1 MIETKKRSL
10 PTRVLSLSLMRL
22 SLAVAAVLKTTGGKL
37 WLKPWGH
44 PGLSKAT
51 KSNRLSAVKTDER
64 SRKALADAA
73 AREPL
78 AVSAAVSSKGAT
90 VSK

>member
-1 MIETKKRSL
+1 
-10 PTRVLSLSLMRL
+10 MRL

-44 PGLSKAT
+44 PGLTKAA
-51 KSNRLSAVKTDER
+51 KSNRLGAVRADER

-73 AREPL
+73 AREPSS
-78 AVSAAVSSKGAT
+78 VAAGSSKTAK
-90 VSK
+90 SK

>member
-1 MIETKKRSL
+1 
-10 PTRVLSLSLMRL
+10 MRL

-44 PGLSKAT
+44 PGLTKAA
-51 KSNRLSAVKTDER
+51 KSNRLGAVKADGR

-73 AREPL
+73 AREPSV
-78 AVSAAVSSKGAT
+78 ASAAAAASSKTA
-90 VSK
+90 SK

>member
-1 MIETKKRSL
+1 
-10 PTRVLSLSLMRL
+10 MRL

-44 PGLSKAT
+44 PGLTKAA
-51 KSNRLSAVKTDER
+51 KSNRLGAVRADER
-64 SRKALADAA
+64 SRKALAEAA

-78 AVSAAVSSKGAT
+78 SAAAAAASSKT
-90 VSK
+90 ETSK

>member
-1 MIETKKRSL
+1 
-10 PTRVLSLSLMRL
+10 MRL

-44 PGLSKAT
+44 PGLTKAT
-51 KSNRLSAVKTDER
+51 KANRLGAVRADER

-73 AREPL
+73 AREPSS
-78 AVSAAVSSKGAT
+78 VAAASTKGAT
-90 VSK
+90 AANK